1 MIARLPIAVS
11 AALPLLRWL
20 GLFAAAAGCLYA
32 LTACVALLTRRQGA
46 ELKHRRLKPV
56 TVLKPLCGL
65 DANLYECL
73 KSFFAQR
80 YPDMQLVFG
89 VADPQDPALAVVR
102 RLQGEFPQVEVSL
115 LVDATRHGN
124 NPKVSNLINM
134 LRCARHDW
142 LVIADS
148 DIRVAP
154 DYLQRVAAE
163 LDHEDVGIVTCAYT
177 GRPAANLWSR
187 LGAEFINGWFTP
199 SVHVA
204 DLFGSR
210 AFAFGATIAIRR
222 AVLTAI
228 GGLHAIADHMA
239 DDYRLGELTRALGLR
254 THLSA
259 VLVETMVSEDT
270 FRVLISHQLRW
281 LRTIRGV
288 RPVSFALAGLSFSIP
303 LAILGAIAACFD
315 PIALAILGLVVAI
328 RVLISATLRKP
339 RSWRAA
345 LLLVPCSD
353 LLSFVLW
360 CRGFFGRHVI
370 WRSASFSIDPG
381 GLATQYPQPGS

>member
-1 MIARLPIAVS
+1 LQA
-11 AALPLLRWL
+11 
-20 GLFAAAAGCLYA
+20 
-32 LTACVALLTRRQGA
+32 
-46 ELKHRRLKPV
+46 V

-65 DANLYECL
+65 DPNLYECL

-80 YPDMQLVFG
+80 YPHMQLVFG
-89 VADPQDPALAVVR
+89 VTDAHDPALAVVR
-102 RLQGEFPQVEVSL
+102 QLQGEFPQVEVSL

-134 LRCARHDW
+134 MRRACHDW

-154 DYLQRVAAE
+154 DYLQRVVAE
-163 LDHEDVGIVTCAYT
+163 LNDEEVGIVTCAYT
-177 GRPAANLWSR
+177 GRPAGNLWSQ

-222 AVLTAI
+222 SVLTAI
-228 GGLHAIADHMA
+228 GDLHAIADHMA

-259 VLVETMVSEDT
+259 VVVETMVHEETLSQ
-270 FRVLISHQLRW
+270 LISHQLRW

-303 LAILGAIAACFD
+303 LAIIGAITTRFD
-315 PIALAILGLVVAI
+315 PLALGVLGLVLAL

-339 RSWRAA
+339 RSLRESAA

-360 CRGFFGRHVI
+360 CRGFFSR
-370 WRSASFSIDPG
+370 R
-381 GLATQYPQPGS
+381 